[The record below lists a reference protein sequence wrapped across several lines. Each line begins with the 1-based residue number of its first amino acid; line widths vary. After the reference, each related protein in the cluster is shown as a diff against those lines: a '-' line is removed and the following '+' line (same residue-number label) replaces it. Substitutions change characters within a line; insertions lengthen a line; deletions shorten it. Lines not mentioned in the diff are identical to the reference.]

1 MRNQKNAD
9 LGVTKHKGIKNS
21 LNSAIDKKS
30 KAARKREAME
40 YRDAL
45 RDVLQPLIKKET
57 AVLVDDHEMK
67 NIAIRYGC
75 DLSGFH
81 RLAANITPGHRGSTD
96 DIIFD
101 IALDP
106 SFNDIKVGKWREM
119 IAKMKESLK
128 TDDVSFSKHVA
139 GDDVFWEDF
148 YQKCSTKDGNVSW
161 DQLLW
166 MGANSEIPD
175 TLPKISFIVFG
186 STDKKNWSPVQHKLF
201 NKLKVK
207 YPDAII
213 YDIDN
218 QMYE

>member
-21 LNSAIDKKS
+21 LNGAIDKKS

-40 YRDAL
+40 YRDTL
-45 RDVLQPLIKKET
+45 CDVLRPLIKKET

-81 RLAANITPGHRGSTD
+81 RLASNIVPGHRGSTD

-106 SFNDIKVGKWREM
+106 SFNDMTVGKWREM
-119 IAKMKESLK
+119 IAKMKECLK
-128 TDDVSFSKHVA
+128 TDDVSFSKHVD
-139 GDDVFWEDF
+139 GNDLFWENF
-148 YQKCSTKDGNVSW
+148 YRKCSTRDGTVSW

-175 TLPKISFIVFG
+175 TLPKISTIVFG
-186 STDKKNWSPVQHKLF
+186 STDQKNWSPVQHKLF
-201 NKLKVK
+201 NVLKGK
-207 YPDAII
+207 YPDAKVL
-213 YDIDN
+213 DIDDE
-218 QMYE
+218 MYE